1 MKMGTGQ
8 LASLLASGFQGR
20 VYPVHPSESTVLGLT
35 AYPNISAVPETPDLV
50 VLVLPTDIVSATLD
64 ECGRAGVTAAIVV
77 SGGFR
82 EVGGDGVAKE
92 RELEEVA
99 RRHGMTLIG
108 PNCIGVSNF
117 HIGLNTTYFP
127 YNHQP
132 GGVTVIS
139 QSGTYS
145 CHIYDYAKNHAIG
158 LSHTVSVGNSA
169 LTDISDCLEYFA
181 DEPNTK
187 AIALYIEGIT
197 DGRKFVRAA
206 SEAVRKK
213 PVVALYVGGTGAGA
227 RAGMSHTGALA
238 GEDAIYDGMLRQAGV
253 MRCYSIEELL
263 DWSWALSLAPLP
275 PGGRVCVLTN
285 AGGPGASMADSC
297 NREGLEVPVLS
308 DELQVRLRA
317 LLPHTAAT
325 VNPVDM
331 TFLMDFNALYEQ
343 VPRLLMESDEV
354 DAVVMYC
361 VFGANLFRTLMAALP
376 GRIDFDLDAVFP
388 LVMGML
394 EKLAAMPGEYGKPLI
409 LSNFWGT
416 EDQAP
421 GFMARSGVPV
431 YLTPE
436 RAVSALAALHRR
448 AGYLSGKMPAE
459 KASNGSAGEFR

>member
-8 LASLLASGFQGR
+8 LAALLASGFQGD
-20 VYPVHPSESTVLGLT
+20 VYPVHPSESTVLGLA
-35 AYPNISAVPETPDLV
+35 AYPDIKSVPVTPDLA
-50 VLVLPTDIVSATLD
+50 VLVLPTDIVARILD
-64 ECGRAGVTAAIVV
+64 ECGDAGITAAVVV

-82 EVGGDGVAKE
+82 EIGGEGVAKE
-92 RELEEVA
+92 AELVEVA
-99 RRHGMTLIG
+99 KRRGITLIG

-127 YNHQP
+127 YNHEP

-169 LTDISDCLEYFA
+169 VTDISDYLEYFA
-181 DEPNTK
+181 DEPSTK
-187 AIALYIEGIT
+187 AIALYIEGIA
-197 DGRKFVRAA
+197 DGRRFVEVAREA
-206 SEAVRKK
+206 SRKK
-213 PVVALYVGGTGAGA
+213 PIVALYVGGTVAGA

-238 GEDAIYDGMLRQAGV
+238 SEDAVYEGMFRQAGI

-263 DWSWALSLAPLP
+263 DWTWALSLSPLP
-275 PGGRVCVLTN
+275 PGKRICVLTN

-297 NREGLEVPVLS
+297 VREGLEVPVLS
-308 DELQVRLRA
+308 KELQAELA
-317 LLPHTAAT
+317 AILPHTAAT

-331 TFLMDFNALYEQ
+331 TFLMDFNALYHEA
-343 VPRLLMESDEV
+343 PRILMESDEV

-361 VFGANLFRTLMAALP
+361 VFGGNLFRTLMEALP
-376 GRIDFDLDAVFP
+376 GRIDYEMEKIFP
-388 LVMGML
+388 FVMELLG
-394 EKLAAMPGEYGKPLI
+394 KLAEMPRQYGKPLI

-416 EDQAP
+416 QDNAP
-421 GFMARSGVPV
+421 GFMAREGVPV

-436 RAVSALAALHRR
+436 RAVSAMVALSRR
-448 AGYLSGKMPAE
+448 ADIVA
-459 KASNGSAGEFR
+459 AQTR